1 MLSIL
6 KKIHHPLPIEEAIE
20 HVVQENVLPTMWN
33 NIVKHETAALKINL
47 QELDRKNLCDL
58 AFVTIDGKDAK
69 DFDDAV
75 FCIKNNDGYDLY
87 VAIADVSLY
96 VKSGSEIDKE
106 ALNRGTSIYFPDLRL
121 KV

>member
-1 MLSIL
+1 
-6 KKIHHPLPIEEAIE
+6 
-20 HVVQENVLPTMWN
+20 MWS
-33 NIVKHETAALKINL
+33 NIVKHEVASLKINL

-75 FCIKNNDGYDLY
+75 FCIKHNDGYGLY

-96 VKSGSEIDKE
+96 VKSGS
-106 ALNRGTSIYFPDLRL
+106 
-121 KV
+121 